1 MNESAKSQTYWTY
14 ILQNLAGKF
23 YIGHT
28 EDVERRLTDHNN
40 PQIGKGKFTHKHGPW
55 QLVWTEPH
63 PSRSEAMK
71 REKEI
76 KAMKSARWIR
86 ETLLNGRV
94 PTSRD

>member
-1 MNESAKSQTYWTY
+1 MNFYVY
-14 ILQNLAGKF
+14 ILQNAHGRF

-28 EDVERRLTDHNN
+28 EDLERRLREHNEVE
-40 PQIGKGKFTHKHGPW
+40 PGGGKYTHKHGPW
-55 QLVWTEPH
+55 TIVWSETH
-63 PSRSEAMK
+63 ATRSEAMR

-76 KAMKSARWIR
+76 KSMKSSRWIR